1 MKIADISISGIVIA
15 IIAIIILPLP
25 TWLMDSL
32 LIINIAIS
40 VFIML
45 TSLYVKNILDFSIM
59 PTLLLLTTLYRLSL
73 NLSTTKLILGNGG
86 DAGKVIETFGN
97 FVIGGN
103 LVVGVIVFII
113 IVAIQFIVITKG
125 SERVSEVAARFT
137 LDAMPGSRWR

>member
-45 TSLYVKNILDFSIM
+45 TSLYIKNILDFSIM

-86 DAGKVIETFGN
+86 DAGGWVEGEY
-97 FVIGGN
+97 V
-103 LVVGVIVFII
+103 L
-113 IVAIQFIVITKG
+113 
-125 SERVSEVAARFT
+125 
-137 LDAMPGSRWR
+137 